1 MRKKFIISC
10 CSFYNFQDTFIG
22 FGGNVVRE
30 KVKLQAPWFVTDF
43 RELLQE
49 LQTSQHGVISKETEL
64 LNGVNGK
71 ESEQLL
77 NHVNGVNGKTQH
89 QNGTIY

>member
-1 MRKKFIISC
+1 M
-10 CSFYNFQDTFIG
+10 
-22 FGGNVVRE
+22 
-30 KVKLQAPWFVTDF
+30 TDF

-49 LQTSQHGVISKETEL
+49 LQTSQNGVIYKETEL
-64 LNGVNGK
+64 VNGINGK

-77 NHVNGVNGKTQH
+77 NGVNGNVKH

>member
-1 MRKKFIISC
+1 
-10 CSFYNFQDTFIG
+10 
-22 FGGNVVRE
+22 
-30 KVKLQAPWFVTDF
+30 VKLQAPWFVTDF

-49 LQTSQHGVISKETEL
+49 LQTTQNGVISKETEL
-64 LNGVNGK
+64 LNGK

-77 NHVNGVNGKTQH
+77 NGVNGKPKH

>member
-1 MRKKFIISC
+1 
-10 CSFYNFQDTFIG
+10 
-22 FGGNVVRE
+22 
-30 KVKLQAPWFVTDF
+30 VKLQAPWFVTDF

-49 LQTSQHGVISKETEL
+49 LQTSQNGVISNETEL

-71 ESEQLL
+71 ESQQLL
-77 NHVNGVNGKTQH
+77 NGVNGKVKH

>member
-1 MRKKFIISC
+1 M
-10 CSFYNFQDTFIG
+10 FIG

-43 RELLQE
+43 KELLQE
-49 LQTSQHGVISKETEL
+49 LQTSHNGVTSKETEL

-77 NHVNGVNGKTQH
+77 NGVNGKAQH

>member
-1 MRKKFIISC
+1 M
-10 CSFYNFQDTFIG
+10 
-22 FGGNVVRE
+22 
-30 KVKLQAPWFVTDF
+30 KLQAPWFVTDF

-49 LQTSQHGVISKETEL
+49 LQTSQNGVISKETEL
-64 LNGVNGK
+64 VNGVNGK

-77 NHVNGVNGKTQH
+77 NGVNGKAKH

>member
-1 MRKKFIISC
+1 M
-10 CSFYNFQDTFIG
+10 
-22 FGGNVVRE
+22 
-30 KVKLQAPWFVTDF
+30 KLQAPWFVTDF

-49 LQTSQHGVISKETEL
+49 LQTSQNGVIYKETEL
-64 LNGVNGK
+64 VNGINGK

-77 NHVNGVNGKTQH
+77 NGVNGNVKH